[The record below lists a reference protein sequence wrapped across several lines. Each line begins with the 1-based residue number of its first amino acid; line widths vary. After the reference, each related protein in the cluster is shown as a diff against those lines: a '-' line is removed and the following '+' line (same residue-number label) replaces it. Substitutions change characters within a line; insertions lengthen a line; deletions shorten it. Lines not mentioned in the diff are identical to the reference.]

1 MVTHTHTNTENT
13 RAYCGCGEMA
23 YINTSSK
30 HQSTG
35 IHTHTVIKLLLK

>member
-1 MVTHTHTNTENT
+1 MVKHTHTLKTHVHT
-13 RAYCGCGEMA
+13 VVVGKWR
-23 YINTSSK
+23 TSIHKK